1 MGGGDLM
8 SMAEEILH
16 ELAALPDEKKQTVLD
31 FARFL
36 REKEAREVRAMIND
50 IVDENLDA
58 FRELA
63 K

>member
-1 MGGGDLM
+1 MGII
-8 SMAEEILH
+8 EEILQ
-16 ELAALPDEKKQTVLD
+16 EVAALPDDKKQTVLD

-36 REKEAREVRAMIND
+36 REKEVREVRAMMND
-50 IVDENLDA
+50 IVDENIKA

>member
-1 MGGGDLM
+1 M
-8 SMAEEILH
+8 SMAEESLQGV
-16 ELAALPDEKKQTVLD
+16 AALSDEKKQTVLD

-36 REKEAREVRAMIND
+36 REKEAREVRAMMSD
-50 IVDENLDA
+50 IVDENTEA

>member
-1 MGGGDLM
+1 M
-8 SMAEEILH
+8 SMAEEILR
-16 ELAALPDEKKQTVLD
+16 EVASLPDEKKQTVLD

-36 REKEAREVRAMIND
+36 REKEAREVRSMMNN
-50 IVDENLDA
+50 IVDENLEA